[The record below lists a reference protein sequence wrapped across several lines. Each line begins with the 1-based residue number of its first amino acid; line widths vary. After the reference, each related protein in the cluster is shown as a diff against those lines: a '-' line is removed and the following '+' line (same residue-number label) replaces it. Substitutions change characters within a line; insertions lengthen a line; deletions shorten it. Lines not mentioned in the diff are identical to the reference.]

1 MIRFRRW
8 IILLHRYLGIALS
21 PMFVVWF
28 ASGIAIMYA
37 RGMPGLTPQA
47 RLQHLAPLDLA
58 RVGITPADALE
69 KGQFDID
76 PNRVVLLTVMDRP
89 AYQFIGSES
98 ATIFADTGER
108 LLELGPAGALRIA
121 GAFMNLPQEAFHHA
135 GLLNEPDQWTIG
147 QPEQTPLHKITVDD
161 DAQTQLYVSSK
172 MGEIVA
178 LTTRGSRA
186 LAWVAAIP
194 HWLYFAPLR
203 LNGSLWTGVVLTI
216 SGLGTILTLAGIIL
230 GIIQFAPSGPSYI
243 PYSGWMRWHYIS
255 GLLFG
260 IFTFTWVFSGM
271 LSMQPL
277 DWASR
282 GNTGDEIPRALSGGA
297 VNLSAFRAF
306 DADAWKQFLEQRAP
320 KEIAFLQIQG
330 DPYYLV
336 SGVEDRPLLVRANQA
351 QAAENLFHLDEQ
363 APLEVRREPFSVESV
378 ISRVQQAT
386 RNIPILESTLLSQ
399 YDSYYYSN
407 DGSRPL
413 PVLRVKFGDPDRTW
427 FYIDPMM
434 SRVEGRYTR
443 LGRIERWIYHGFHSL
458 DFSFWYYN
466 RPLWQ
471 LGIITLSIGCIFSS
485 GTGLFI
491 GMKRVVRFIRSRSLF
506 DRK

>member
-89 AYQFIGSES
+89 AYQFIGRES

-203 LNGSLWTGVVLTI
+203 LNGPLWTGVVLSI
-216 SGLGTILTLAGIIL
+216 SGLGTILALAGLLL
-230 GIIQFAPSGPSYI
+230 GIQSTG
-243 PYSGWMRWHYIS
+243 YSGWMRWHYIS
-255 GLLFG
+255 GVLFG
-260 IFTFTWVFSGM
+260 IFTFTWIFSGM

-277 DWASR
+277 DWASG
-282 GNTGDEIPRALSGGA
+282 GNTGEGIPRALSGGA
-297 VNLSAFRAF
+297 VNLSAFPA
-306 DADAWKQFLEQRAP
+306 
-320 KEIAFLQIQG
+320 
-330 DPYYLV
+330 
-336 SGVEDRPLLVRANQA
+336 
-351 QAAENLFHLDEQ
+351 
-363 APLEVRREPFSVESV
+363 
-378 ISRVQQAT
+378 
-386 RNIPILESTLLSQ
+386 
-399 YDSYYYSN
+399 
-407 DGSRPL
+407 
-413 PVLRVKFGDPDRTW
+413 
-427 FYIDPMM
+427 ID
-434 SRVEGRYTR
+434 
-443 LGRIERWIYHGFHSL
+443 
-458 DFSFWYYN
+458 
-466 RPLWQ
+466 
-471 LGIITLSIGCIFSS
+471 
-485 GTGLFI
+485 
-491 GMKRVVRFIRSRSLF
+491 
-506 DRK
+506 